1 MTEIERVQRMIDMRM
16 ERAAEHEAKGDH
28 QRAANCRY
36 LADIH
41 RERLAALTA

>member
-1 MTEIERVQRMIDMRM
+1 MTEIERVQRMIAMRM
-16 ERAAEHEAKGDH
+16 DRAAEHEAAGDK

-41 RERLAALTA
+41 RERLAELTA